1 MRSTYEHI
9 TATLSRFSAIARA
22 EDETDTAN
30 KAAALLTAGNTLKD
44 NGKPFTGHDIRQWR
58 STNRNLSPTER
69 DALLQA
75 NDLLA
80 GGTQ

>member
-1 MRSTYEHI
+1 MRSTYDHV

-22 EDETDTAN
+22 NAEAPTAN
-30 KAAALLTAGNTLKD
+30 SAAALLTEGNILKD

-58 STNRNLSPTER
+58 STNRSLTPTER
-69 DALLQA
+69 DALLRA

-80 GGTQ
+80 GES